1 MTDDSH
7 TPFRASPAYEAHLA
21 ARARFHV
28 NSGWRRVDYFGSNED
43 PSFEHLRPEGEA
55 GEAWSTA
62 VVAEH
67 FAVRQRA
74 GLFDLSTFGKIEVAG
89 PGAAKFLEWVCA
101 NRVARGKGRMTY
113 TQLLNDNGGV
123 QCDLTVSQL
132 EEDLF
137 VMITNTGV
145 LDHDLSWLREHA
157 RTLEA
162 GSASSVTITNVTN
175 AWAVFGLW
183 GPLSR
188 DILQP
193 LVDIPLDNDAFPFLT
208 VREANIAGFS
218 VRLSRVTFVG
228 ELGWEVYVPTGYG
241 RWLWGALSQAVSEA
255 GGLRCGFMAIDT
267 LRAEKGYLYLGDD
280 IRADRTPWESG
291 LGAFVRD
298 DKDFFGK
305 EAALGRKNSKEV
317 LRSLRIDGTHHALKG
332 GEPLR
337 GPGGLTTQLT
347 SGGVG
352 YTVESSIGFAFLP
365 VDLPNDVTLE
375 VEVDGASVPAYLA
388 TQPLYDPRSER
399 IRS

>member
-1 MTDDSH
+1 MTDDPN

-28 NSGWRRVDYFGSNED
+28 NSGWRRVDYFEVNED
-43 PSFEHLRPEGEA
+43 PSLEHLRPAGEA
-55 GEAWSTA
+55 GDAWSTA
-62 VVAEH
+62 VAAEH
-67 FAVRQRA
+67 FAVRQKA

-89 PGAAKFLEWVCA
+89 PGAAELLEWACA
-101 NRVARGKGRMTY
+101 NRVARGVGRMTY
-113 TQLLNDNGGV
+113 TQLLNAEGGV
-123 QCDLTVSQL
+123 ECDLTVSQL
-132 EEDLF
+132 DEDLF

-145 LDHDLSWLREHA
+145 LEHDLAWIRERA
-157 RTLEA
+157 NDLLEGA
-162 GSASSVTITNVTN
+162 DTSVTITNVTN

-193 LVDIPLDNDAFPFLT
+193 LVDVSLEGDAFPFLT
-208 VREANIAGFS
+208 VRSAHIAGFP

-228 ELGWEVYVPTGYG
+228 ELGWEVYVPTGSG
-241 RWLWGALSQAVSEA
+241 RWLWAALSERVADA

-280 IRADRTPWESG
+280 IRGDRTPWESG
-291 LGAFVRD
+291 LGAFVRT

-305 EAALGRKNSKEV
+305 EAALARQGSTEV

-332 GEPLR
+332 GEALV
-337 GPGGLTTQLT
+337 GPGGISTTLT

-352 YTVESSIGFAFLP
+352 YTVGSSIGYAFLP
-365 VDLPNDVTLE
+365 NDIPDDTALE
-375 VEVDGASVPAYLA
+375 VEVNGTRVAAHLA
-388 TQPLYDPRSER
+388 EQPIYDPKSER
-399 IRS
+399 IRA